1 MEQGDEKDGVAPL
14 LFKSPICRLP
24 QNRTLAEI
32 QLSAQTHSFNRKPQT
47 QRHSHS
53 WRNCLKIVMP
63 KQPPTSKKGEKCW
76 HLPMFSVYHPKKPT
90 KIQVVCNSS
99 AKHIGISFNDVQI
112 IGPDLNNTLIQSPHL
127 FLQSHYSRHWTDVSL
142 LPGEKGTQ
150 EFFWGE
156 SYPRAVNYSLINPDS
171 DREIQPQLSTLTTFS
186 RNKQLGSVWFEKFST
201 WLSLTGALANLIHI
215 THTFH
220 QAQATTN
227 GRCAGWHY
235 CQKACTIEELSHA
248 KNTII
253 WAVQD
258 IYAKE
263 LLHIKESQE
272 PLKDKLP
279 QGHQPFHRWTW
290 PAGNWRLHN

>member
-76 HLPMFSVYHPKKPT
+76 HLPMFGVYHPKKPT

-171 DREIQPQLSTLTTFS
+171 EKSSHSLPHFPETSNLDPCGSRSSPPGYHWLGLWPTLYTSPIPFTRPKPPQMVGVLGGTIVKRHVLLRNSHMLRILSS
-186 RNKQLGSVWFEKFST
+186 
-201 WLSLTGALANLIHI
+201 
-215 THTFH
+215 
-220 QAQATTN
+220 
-227 GRCAGWHY
+227 
-235 CQKACTIEELSHA
+235 ELFKMSMPRSSC
-248 KNTII
+248 I
-253 WAVQD
+253 
-258 IYAKE
+258 
-263 LLHIKESQE
+263 
-272 PLKDKLP
+272 
-279 QGHQPFHRWTW
+279 
-290 PAGNWRLHN
+290 